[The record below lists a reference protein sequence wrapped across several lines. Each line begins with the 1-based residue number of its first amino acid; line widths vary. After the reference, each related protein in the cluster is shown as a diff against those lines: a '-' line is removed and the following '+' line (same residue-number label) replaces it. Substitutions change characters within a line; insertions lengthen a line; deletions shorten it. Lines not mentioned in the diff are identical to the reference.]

1 MLNYGNRELL
11 KRARRLRS
19 NMTLPEIILWS
30 GLRSKKLDGYK
41 FRRQQP
47 ILNYIADFYCHEL
60 RLIVEV
66 DGEIHSLTENKEYD
80 KTRYNALTKN
90 GYIMIRL
97 SNTEV
102 ESDLNSAINRIRTF
116 IAQTCPPSRGTTGG
130 LTNEKQL

>member
-11 KRARRLRS
+11 RRARILRS
-19 NMTLPEIILWS
+19 SMTIPEIILWS

-41 FRRQQP
+41 FRRQQI

-66 DGEIHSLTENKEYD
+66 EGEIHSLTENKEYD
-80 KTRYNALTKN
+80 KTRYNTLTKN
-90 GYIMIRL
+90 GYNIIRL
-97 SNTEV
+97 SNAEV

-116 IAQTCPPSRGTTGG
+116 IAEICPPRRGTTGG
-130 LTNEKQL
+130 LSNEKQL